1 MTVQATHR
9 TLTGRPRGEKHEGR
23 TLWADRIYCEDHSSA
38 IDGRMLT
45 RAGFRALLR
54 TEKDLAHG

>member
-1 MTVQATHR
+1 MFYVTVGTANSAGT
-9 TLTGRPRGEKHEGR
+9 
-23 TLWADRIYCEDHSSA
+23 RIYCEDHSSA
-38 IDGRMLT
+38 IDGRIPT

>member
-1 MTVQATHR
+1 MFYARVGTANSAGTRFCH
-9 TLTGRPRGEKHEGR
+9 
-23 TLWADRIYCEDHSSA
+23 EDHSSA
-38 IDGRMLT
+38 IDGRISA